1 MNDVERCGWC
11 RKEPTKD
18 YFGALGECVSCST
31 PKCLLKGYGYKP
43 ESWNA
48 AQLRILEARRRDFDA
63 GLSCKYVYDEQG
75 NPQNKTVAELAFDDY
90 LRESE
95 KD

>member
-63 GLSCKYVYDEQG
+63 GQES
-75 NPQNKTVAELAFDDY
+75 AFGTYEGVEFEPETFADY
-90 LRESE
+90 LCWRE